1 MTLTT
6 TFLDMTPREKVTKAK
21 IDIWDYIRLES
32 YCTVKETIT
41 KMEMKR
47 QPAEWEM
54 IFAKQIFGL
63 ISKIYK
69 KLIQVDSK
77 KTPKKPNSPILK

>member
-1 MTLTT
+1 
-6 TFLDMTPREKVTKAK
+6 MTPREKVTKAK

-32 YCTVKETIT
+32 YCAVKETIT
-41 KMEMKR
+41 KMKMKR
-47 QPAEWEM
+47 QPTEWEM
-54 IFAKQIFGL
+54 IFAKHLSDKGL

-69 KLIQVDSK
+69 KLIQVYSK